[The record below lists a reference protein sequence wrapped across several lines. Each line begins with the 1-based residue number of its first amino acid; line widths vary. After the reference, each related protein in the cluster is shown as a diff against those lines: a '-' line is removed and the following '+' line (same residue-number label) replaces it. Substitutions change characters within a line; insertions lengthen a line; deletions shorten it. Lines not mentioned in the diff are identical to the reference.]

1 MSITDVPSLSGPVA
15 KPLWT
20 PVTARIR
27 NDSPPPPSPL
37 AHRPTPAS
45 IAQKTPSCHK
55 QLEIYRVHSGLG
67 TPPLFRPPLWRSAV
81 VSGLRRCFEQAFGS
95 RRGSGSGTRS
105 NSRGRG
111 ARHQGREGQCGAEA
125 REGGAA
131 PGPGR
136 PSEKSAVRPRG
147 SEAPHQRR
155 ARVGGGKRASGAW
168 SEKRRSGA
176 SGVVEQVGPAL
187 EAGV

>member
-55 QLEIYRVHSGLG
+55 QLEIYRVHRGLG
-67 TPPLFRPPLWRSAV
+67 APPLVGLSSVRSAV
-81 VSGLRRCFEQAFGS
+81 VSAMED
-95 RRGSGSGTRS
+95 
-105 NSRGRG
+105 RGRSAG
-111 ARHQGREGQCGAEA
+111 PICSASPCPGSLFPARRTSRPVHIETAEGIWQAKTRCLRAPPYCPT
-125 REGGAA
+125 AA
-131 PGPGR
+131 
-136 PSEKSAVRPRG
+136 SERPR
-147 SEAPHQRR
+147 EVR
-155 ARVGGGKRASGAW
+155 KASR
-168 SEKRRSGA
+168 SLREPNRTRKRR
-176 SGVVEQVGPAL
+176 
-187 EAGV
+187 